1 MAEISKAAGWV
12 VQFSFPQPATNKFGA
27 DPPRVEFYN
36 VAIEAP
42 AKAVEAAIKSRQSTE
57 EDTESF
63 VVRALSASEIAFLQ
77 LGQGE
82 IRRA

>member
-1 MAEISKAAGWV
+1 MTEVSKTAGWV

-27 DPPRVEFYN
+27 NPPKMEFYN

-42 AKAVEAAIKSRQSTE
+42 TRAVEAALKSRQPTDD
-57 EDTESF
+57 DTESF
-63 VVRALSASEIAFLQ
+63 VVRPLSTSEIAFLK

-82 IRRA
+82 VRRA